1 MKDFKNLKVWN
12 SSRAL
17 NKNLFKLTQ
26 SLPKPEA
33 YGLMDQSRRASVSIA
48 SNIAEGSGRGS
59 DKDFCRFLYMALGSS
74 YELETQL
81 IIMNDIFNVDIKNIT
96 SEVISIQKQLQAFI
110 KTINMNI

>member
-12 SSRAL
+12 CSRAL

-81 IIMNDIFNVDIKNIT
+81 IIMNDIFNVDIEKIL

-110 KTINMNI
+110 KTINMNS

>member
-1 MKDFKNLKVWN
+1 M
-12 SSRAL
+12 
-17 NKNLFKLTQ
+17 
-26 SLPKPEA
+26 PKPEA

-110 KTINMNI
+110 KTINMNIW